1 MSMSAIWSGRY
12 VSRLKLVP
20 GPLSVA
26 NASVRPSGDHAGWN
40 CAARSCISWMVRL
53 APRSYRYRSLQPPES
68 PEKASC
74 LPSGLH
80 AIDSTCPTPG
90 GAMCCS
96 MLPLRVLKI
105 STSTTPWAYAGTA
118 RYFPS
123 GDHDPEEF
131 ENESASKCGL
141 ELGLVSRRIV
151 RPVAASAMYRSKE
164 NRSRLVMNATSFPSG
179 LMDGATSKS
188 PYLEAGRS
196 SRVPR
201 SFGNVRVLASAR
213 YCSLIAAIQSFES
226 ESVVMPSTPR
236 TAGSRPLRSAAR

>member
-80 AIDSTCPTPG
+80 AIDSTCP
-90 GAMCCS
+90 
-96 MLPLRVLKI
+96 
-105 STSTTPWAYAGTA
+105 TPWAYAGTA